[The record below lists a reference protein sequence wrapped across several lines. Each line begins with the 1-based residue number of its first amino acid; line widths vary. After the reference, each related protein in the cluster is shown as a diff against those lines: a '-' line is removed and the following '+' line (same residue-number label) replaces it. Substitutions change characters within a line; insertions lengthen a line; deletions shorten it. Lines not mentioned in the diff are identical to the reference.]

1 MAETGSPHAARPRIT
16 PQVVIGL
23 AVIAVGVLFT
33 LDNLGLVNADK
44 YFRFW
49 PAALVLVGFLKLR
62 QAIRDGHG
70 WVSGFLFFGIGSW
83 MLINNVTYIRLDSRY
98 IFPLFL
104 VSLGGFLVWRGFGG
118 SPRSRTADAHSHFS
132 SLAVMGA
139 SVRRNAS
146 QTFAGADLTAV
157 MGGCEA
163 DLRQA
168 SIAPNTDAV
177 IDVFAFWGG
186 IELKVPED
194 WTVINR
200 VVPLMG
206 GVDDKTQPPKPAP
219 AAPPKHLILRGLV
232 MMGGIEVKN

>member
-1 MAETGSPHAARPRIT
+1 MTETGRPEAARQRIT

-33 LDNLGLVNADK
+33 LDNLGLVDADK
-44 YFRFW
+44 YWRFW
-49 PAALVLVGFLKLR
+49 PAALVLVGFVKLR

-70 WVSGFLFFGIGSW
+70 WFGGLFFFGVGSW
-83 MLINNVTYIRLDSRY
+83 MLLEHITYIHLDARHL
-98 IFPLFL
+98 FPLFL
-104 VSLGGFLVWRGFGG
+104 VFLGGYLVWRGFGG
-118 SPRSRTADAHSHFS
+118 APRLRTADAHSHFS
-132 SLAVMGA
+132 SLAVMGG

-168 SIAPNTDAV
+168 SIAPNTPAV

-200 VVPLMG
+200 VIPLMG
-206 GVDDKTQPPKPAP
+206 GVDDKTLPPRPTSAP
-219 AAPPKHLILRGLV
+219 AKQLIIRGLV
-232 MMGGIEVKN
+232 VMGGIEVKN

>member
-1 MAETGSPHAARPRIT
+1 MAETRTIDAARPRFT
-16 PQVVIGL
+16 AQVIIGL

-33 LDNLGLVNADK
+33 LDNLGLVDADK
-44 YFRFW
+44 YWRYW
-49 PAALVLVGFLKLR
+49 PAALVLIGFVKLR

-70 WVSGFLFFGIGSW
+70 WVSGLLFFGIGSW
-83 MLINNVTYIRLDSRY
+83 MLIERVAYIRIDARY

-104 VSLGGFLVWRGFGG
+104 VSLGGYLVWRGFGG
-118 SPRSRTADAHSHFS
+118 VSRPRTADAHSHFS
-132 SLAVMGA
+132 SFAVMGGC
-139 SVRRNAS
+139 VRRNDS

-157 MGGCEA
+157 MGGCEV

-168 SIAPNTDAV
+168 SIAPNTEAV

-206 GVDDKTQPPKPAP
+206 GVDDKTLAPKGS
-219 AAPPKHLILRGLV
+219 AAAKHLIVRGLV
-232 MMGGIEVKN
+232 LMGGIEVKN

>member
-1 MAETGSPHAARPRIT
+1 MMAETAADTARPRVT

-33 LDNLGLVNADK
+33 LDNLGLIDADK
-44 YFRFW
+44 YLRFW
-49 PAALVLVGFLKLR
+49 PAALVLVGFVKLR

-70 WVSGFLFFGIGSW
+70 WVSGLLFFGVGSW
-83 MLINNVTYIRLDSRY
+83 MLLERVTYIRLDARTV
-98 IFPLFL
+98 FPIFL
-104 VSLGGFLVWRGFGG
+104 VCLGGYLVWRGFGG
-118 SPRSRTADAHSHFS
+118 RSRPTAADAHSHFS
-132 SLAVMGA
+132 SLAVMGGA
-139 SVRRNAS
+139 VRRNNS
-146 QTFAGADLTAV
+146 QTFTGADLTAV

-168 SIAPNTDAV
+168 SIAPNTEAV

-206 GVDDKTQPPKPAP
+206 GVDDKTLPQKSTAAP
-219 AAPPKHLILRGLV
+219 AKHLIIRGLV
-232 MMGGIEVKN
+232 VMGGIEVKN

>member
-1 MAETGSPHAARPRIT
+1 MAETGTAEMGRQRVT
-16 PQVVIGL
+16 PQVIIGL

-33 LDNLGLVNADK
+33 LDNLGLVDAHR
-44 YFRFW
+44 YLRFW
-49 PAALVLVGFLKLR
+49 PAALVLIGFVKLR

-70 WVSGFLFFGIGSW
+70 WVSGLLFFGVGSW
-83 MLINNVTYIRLDSRY
+83 MLLEDVTYIRLNARD

-104 VSLGGFLVWRGFGG
+104 VFLGAYLVWRGFGG
-118 SPRSRTADAHSHFS
+118 ARRVRAADAQSHFS
-132 SLAVMGA
+132 SLAVMGG

-168 SIAPNTDAV
+168 SIAPNTEAV

-206 GVDDKTQPPKPAP
+206 GVDDKTVPPKPSTAP
-219 AAPPKHLILRGLV
+219 AKHLVLRGLV
-232 MMGGIEVKN
+232 LMGGIEVKN